1 MTRRLVLGAG
11 AAVVALAVGL
21 GLAALLGAFD
31 SSGDPRARAAA
42 QQYAEALTEGSSRDL
57 AAITCDPPTRRQ
69 AKAFDIRAGA
79 GAMRWSVLE
88 GPNIEDDIAH
98 VTLRAADGD
107 RHRDFAFTLHRRGDS
122 WCAYFNWSRLDAG
135 R

>member
-1 MTRRLVLGAG
+1 MTRRLVLVVG
-11 AAVVALAVGL
+11 AAVVVLAAGV

-31 SSGDPRARAAA
+31 SPGDPRARAAA

-57 AAITCDPPTRRQ
+57 AAVTCDPPTPRQ
-69 AKAFDIRAGA
+69 SKAFDARAGA
-79 GAMRWSVLE
+79 SAMRWSVLDR
-88 GPNIEDDIAH
+88 PNIDDDVAH
-98 VTLRAADGD
+98 VTLRAVDGEK
-107 RHRDFAFTLHRRGDS
+107 HRDFPFTLHRRGEG